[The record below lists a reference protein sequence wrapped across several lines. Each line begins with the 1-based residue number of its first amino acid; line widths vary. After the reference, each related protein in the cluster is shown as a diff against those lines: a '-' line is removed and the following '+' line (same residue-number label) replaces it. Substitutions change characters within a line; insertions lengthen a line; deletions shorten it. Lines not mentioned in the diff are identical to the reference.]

1 MKAEEGVVVVRRLL
15 RGYGRGCCCSLRPV
29 LWWCLDGGTSCAAFG
44 GRREFFERAAAA
56 GPGTRHGHGQRRR
69 VSFFYEIF
77 ETSNFTGTK
86 IRKDPA
92 AATSPPPPCRRLPA
106 PLPPPFIA
114 VYRRREPRLR
124 WTNTNAGHHSSSLKQ
139 PINRMTNLAQT
150 ALQALRALPTTQT
163 RRSSCEHIQTNS
175 CCSHR
180 RRAGERSELRGALS
194 TPPWLSSPWPWPLA
208 FA

>member
-1 MKAEEGVVVVRRLL
+1 MGGPHVRRLVVVANSSRERL
-15 RGYGRGCCCSLRPV
+15 QQDPAPGMGMGSGGVSLF
-29 LWWCLDGGTSCAAFG
+29 LY
-44 GRREFFERAAAA
+44 
-56 GPGTRHGHGQRRR
+56 
-69 VSFFYEIF
+69 FYEIIF
-77 ETSNFTGTK
+77 ETSKFKGTK

>member
-1 MKAEEGVVVVRRLL
+1 MRRL
-15 RGYGRGCCCSLRPV
+15 V
-29 LWWCLDGGTSCAAFG
+29 
-44 GRREFFERAAAA
+44 RREFFERAAAA
-56 GPGTRHGHGQRRR
+56 GPGTRHGHVQRRR

-124 WTNTNAGHHSSSLKQ
+124 WTNINAGHHPSSLKQ

-150 ALQALRALPTTQT
+150 ALQALRALPATQT

-194 TPPWLSSPWPWPLA
+194 TPPWLSPWPWPSPERREGAGGVSASARTSWRSAGGGGGRTLSA
-208 FA
+208 RA